1 MDGRLVS
8 ESTQVLN
15 LFCLHLCYVLFSKH
29 KVYSHSP
36 RHPLMCSSSKGKKKE
51 EEEIQKNGC
60 MLPVCPILLEEQVS
74 WKLYQEIFFYVSFIR
89 TRSYGH
95 CKPGTF

>member
-15 LFCLHLCYVLFSKH
+15 LFCLHLSYVLFSEH

-36 RHPLMCSSSKGKKKE
+36 RHPLMCPSSKEKE
-51 EEEIQKNGC
+51 KRRKRYKRMDAC
-60 MLPVCPILLEEQVS
+60 CL
-74 WKLYQEIFFYVSFIR
+74 F
-89 TRSYGH
+89 GH
-95 CKPGTF
+95 SP